1 MVSAVVTRRLFM
13 DLRPLRESPV
23 FRRYWVGTALSTTGS
38 QMTVFAVALQ
48 VYTLTRSSLAVGA
61 VGLATAVPGIAFGLL
76 GGSIVDSVDRRR
88 LVLILTTCLAVVS
101 ALFAAQAF
109 AALDR
114 VWPLYCLVAIQSV
127 LASVNAPARR
137 TFLPRLLP
145 REQVPAGAAL
155 IMFTMH
161 SGVIVGPTLAGLVT
175 AAVGLK
181 ACYAIDAVSFCASLY
196 GVAGLPA
203 MPPQDST
210 ARPGVRAVADSLR
223 FIGRSR
229 VLTGALL
236 ADLNATVLG
245 MPFALFPAVNAEH
258 FGGAAQTLGLL
269 TAAPSIGGVLGM
281 ALSGPVGHV
290 ARPGRAMLVSGAVWG
305 AGIAG
310 FGLAGN
316 PWLGIGSLVVAGV
329 ADAVGVVFRTTMI
342 QLATPDGQRGRVSAA
357 EYVVGAA
364 CPQLGNF
371 RAGAV
376 ASLTSPA
383 VSAAGG
389 GIATI
394 VGAAAIGLALPA
406 FTRYRANAPVPSSS

>member
-1 MVSAVVTRRLFM
+1 M

-23 FRRYWVGTALSTTGS
+23 FRRYWAGTVLSTVGS

-61 VGLATAVPGIAFGLL
+61 VGLATAVPGIAFGLF

-88 LVLILTTCLAVVS
+88 LVLTLTTCLAAVS

-137 TFLPRLLP
+137 TFPPRLLP

-175 AAVGLK
+175 AAAGLK

-223 FIGRSR
+223 FIGHSK

-236 ADLNATVLG
+236 ADLSATVLG

-258 FGGAAQTLGLL
+258 FGGGAQTLGLL

-305 AGIAG
+305 GGIAG
-310 FGLAGN
+310 FELAGN
-316 PWLGIGSLVVAGV
+316 PWLGIGALVVAGV
-329 ADAVGVVFRTTMI
+329 ADAVSVVFRTTMI

-383 VSAAGG
+383 LSAIGG

-394 VGAAAIGLALPA
+394 AGAAAIGLALPV
-406 FTRYRANAPVPSSS
+406 FTRYRANEPLPSAA